1 MELIQDFGPSD
12 PPGQAQTF
20 GLTGA
25 GSLNGGAK
33 KRGRGS
39 GGPKTLFAN
48 KINASQSPSSA
59 RPSPRPAAPAAK
71 IPKKAARPAAPAR
84 PPAEARARDAD
95 CESQE
100 AVLGLLDTLEEIDVA
115 RADDVDGGRRPG
127 AFADE
132 GFGPPPRA
140 SRPTKAGRQQRG
152 PGARDSQIHLP
163 AASPWLPRNEPGAQ
177 GARSARGARIV
188 VTRGDVDRL
197 EPDEFLNDNLVDLYV
212 KVLVAD
218 AARSRLAAREG
229 FDAARLGS
237 EVHAFSSHFFTKLQE
252 EGLRAP
258 DGKDR
263 AYDRHLHWSLAIV
276 CHPGAL
282 VRVVRDRIA
291 REEEEAEER
300 ARGEDDD
307 ESDAPARIDARAVG
321 RAPPPA
327 PCIIFMDS
335 LKMHSAPKVER
346 FLRAFL
352 ELEWAKRKPDEPEL
366 KLKLKVDLPLVVPKV
381 PMQTN
386 SCDCGV
392 YVLRYAEEFLS
403 RAVGAAP
410 TVAVTEAAVDDKF
423 AAHDGAAWFT
433 AAGRGH
439 ARGDLKAAAG
449 DLAVAA
455 SASAELSASDGADPL
470 RGAAVAS
477 RAGGRPERREERP
490 VDGRG
495 LGHAEREVA
504 LGQGPAEERV
514 VEGERVAGR
523 DHRTQPAST
532 ASYWRFADGESPSG
546 QGQNTAACM
555 TAWRGAARRAGP
567 AASRRA
573 KGGAAAGD
581 GGVAAERAGDAVADV
596 DAAVAAAA
604 VGGEERP
611 RPVRVAAR
619 AAASALRPER
629 AARAGHEPGP
639 ESCHARPGIG

>member
-1 MELIQDFGPSD
+1 MRLRRRGAAGAAGAAGPRRSTRRTRRSPGAGAD
-12 PPGQAQTF
+12 ATPLFQYPPG
-20 GLTGA
+20 
-25 GSLNGGAK
+25 
-33 KRGRGS
+33 
-39 GGPKTLFAN
+39 
-48 KINASQSPSSA
+48 
-59 RPSPRPAAPAAK
+59 PAA
-71 IPKKAARPAAPAR
+71 
-84 PPAEARARDAD
+84 
-95 CESQE
+95 
-100 AVLGLLDTLEEIDVA
+100 
-115 RADDVDGGRRPG
+115 VD
-127 AFADE
+127 
-132 GFGPPPRA
+132 
-140 SRPTKAGRQQRG
+140 S
-152 PGARDSQIHLP
+152 
-163 AASPWLPRNEPGAQ
+163 
-177 GARSARGARIV
+177 IV

-263 AYDRHLHWSLAIV
+263 AYDRVERWTRGVDVFSKKFLVVPIVEHLHWSLAIV

-282 VRVVRDRIA
+282 VRVVRDLIA

-307 ESDAPARIDARAVG
+307 ESDAPRIDATAEPSG
-321 RAPPPA
+321 APPPPR

-423 AAHDGAAWFT
+423 AAHDFASWFT
-433 AAGRGH
+433 AAEV
-439 ARGDLKAAAG
+439 AAMRGDLKAAAE

-455 SASAELSASDGADPL
+455 SASA
-470 RGAAVAS
+470 
-477 RAGGRPERREERP
+477 
-490 VDGRG
+490 
-495 LGHAEREVA
+495 
-504 LGQGPAEERV
+504 
-514 VEGERVAGR
+514 
-523 DHRTQPAST
+523 
-532 ASYWRFADGESPSG
+532 
-546 QGQNTAACM
+546 
-555 TAWRGAARRAGP
+555 
-567 AASRRA
+567 
-573 KGGAAAGD
+573 
-581 GGVAAERAGDAVADV
+581 
-596 DAAVAAAA
+596 
-604 VGGEERP
+604 
-611 RPVRVAAR
+611 
-619 AAASALRPER
+619 
-629 AARAGHEPGP
+629 
-639 ESCHARPGIG
+639 

>member
-1 MELIQDFGPSD
+1 LPRARHSDRPGHVAAARAFGERQTPTACRRSDGAHPGLRALGPAGPGSNIRSDGRRVFERGREEARPRVRWPEDALREQDQRVPEPVVGEALAAARRARRED
-12 PPGQAQTF
+12 PEEGRA
-20 GLTGA
+20 A
-25 GSLNGGAK
+25 GGA
-33 KRGRGS
+33 RAAPGRG
-39 GGPKTLFAN
+39 
-48 KINASQSPSSA
+48 
-59 RPSPRPAAPAAK
+59 PRPGRGLREPGGRARAARHARGDRRRAGPAA
-71 IPKKAARPAAPAR
+71 
-84 PPAEARARDAD
+84 
-95 CESQE
+95 
-100 AVLGLLDTLEEIDVA
+100 
-115 RADDVDGGRRPG
+115 VD
-127 AFADE
+127 
-132 GFGPPPRA
+132 
-140 SRPTKAGRQQRG
+140 S
-152 PGARDSQIHLP
+152 
-163 AASPWLPRNEPGAQ
+163 
-177 GARSARGARIV
+177 IV

-263 AYDRHLHWSLAIV
+263 AYDRVERWTRGVDVFSKKFLVVPIVEHLHWSLAIV

-307 ESDAPARIDARAVG
+307 ESDAPRIDATAEPSG
-321 RAPPPA
+321 APPPPR

-423 AAHDGAAWFT
+423 AAHDFASWFT
-433 AAGRGH
+433 AAEV
-439 ARGDLKAAAG
+439 AAMRGDLKAAAE

-455 SASAELSASDGADPL
+455 SASA
-470 RGAAVAS
+470 
-477 RAGGRPERREERP
+477 
-490 VDGRG
+490 
-495 LGHAEREVA
+495 
-504 LGQGPAEERV
+504 
-514 VEGERVAGR
+514 
-523 DHRTQPAST
+523 
-532 ASYWRFADGESPSG
+532 
-546 QGQNTAACM
+546 
-555 TAWRGAARRAGP
+555 
-567 AASRRA
+567 
-573 KGGAAAGD
+573 
-581 GGVAAERAGDAVADV
+581 
-596 DAAVAAAA
+596 
-604 VGGEERP
+604 
-611 RPVRVAAR
+611 
-619 AAASALRPER
+619 
-629 AARAGHEPGP
+629 
-639 ESCHARPGIG
+639 

>member
-59 RPSPRPAAPAAK
+59 RPSPRPAAPARRS
-71 IPKKAARPAAPAR
+71 KKAARRRGPGEAAPGTR
-84 PPAEARARDAD
+84 TARARRPCSGCSTRSRRSTSRGRTTSTA
-95 CESQE
+95 
-100 AVLGLLDTLEEIDVA
+100 AV
-115 RADDVDGGRRPG
+115 GRRVRRRGPG
-127 AFADE
+127 PAGLAADE
-132 GFGPPPRA
+132 GGA
-140 SRPTKAGRQQRG
+140 AAAG
-152 PGARDSQIHLP
+152 PGRPGQPDPPARGESL
-163 AASPWLPRNEPGAQ
+163 APRNEPGAQ
-177 GARSARGARIV
+177 GASARGRRLGAAAAARARAAPPAPAAEPPRSGARARRRRRGRGRVAAGAAVARPPADPTGRRRSRSASTTPPTTTPGPRVPRRRGRRRSAPVRAADAVAGAGADATPLFQYPPGPAAVDSIV

-263 AYDRHLHWSLAIV
+263 AYDRVERWTRGVDVFSKKFLVVPIVEHLHWSLAIV

-307 ESDAPARIDARAVG
+307 ESDAPRIDATAEPSG
-321 RAPPPA
+321 APPPPR

-392 YVLRYAEEFLS
+392 YVLRYAEFLS

-423 AAHDGAAWFT
+423 APTTASWFT
-433 AAGRGH
+433 AAEVAPSRRPQGRR
-439 ARGDLKAAAG
+439 RGP
-449 DLAVAA
+449 AVAA
-455 SASAELSASDGADPL
+455 SASA
-470 RGAAVAS
+470 
-477 RAGGRPERREERP
+477 
-490 VDGRG
+490 
-495 LGHAEREVA
+495 
-504 LGQGPAEERV
+504 
-514 VEGERVAGR
+514 
-523 DHRTQPAST
+523 
-532 ASYWRFADGESPSG
+532 
-546 QGQNTAACM
+546 
-555 TAWRGAARRAGP
+555 
-567 AASRRA
+567 
-573 KGGAAAGD
+573 
-581 GGVAAERAGDAVADV
+581 
-596 DAAVAAAA
+596 
-604 VGGEERP
+604 
-611 RPVRVAAR
+611 
-619 AAASALRPER
+619 
-629 AARAGHEPGP
+629 
-639 ESCHARPGIG
+639 

>member
-71 IPKKAARPAAPAR
+71 IPKKAARRRGPG
-84 PPAEARARDAD
+84 EARARDAD

-115 RADDVDGGRRPG
+115 RADDVDGGRPRRGRCPSRSR
-127 AFADE
+127 A
-132 GFGPPPRA
+132 RA
-140 SRPTKAGRQQRG
+140 ST
-152 PGARDSQIHLP
+152 
-163 AASPWLPRNEPGAQ
+163 
-177 GARSARGARIV
+177 
-188 VTRGDVDRL
+188 
-197 EPDEFLNDNLVDLYV
+197 
-212 KVLVAD
+212 
-218 AARSRLAAREG
+218 
-229 FDAARLGS
+229 ARLGS
-237 EVHAFSSHFFTKLQE
+237 EVHALSSHFFTKLQE

-263 AYDRHLHWSLAIV
+263 AYDRVERWTRGVDAFSKFPSSPSSEHLHWSLAIV

-300 ARGEDDD
+300 ARRGRRREQ
-307 ESDAPARIDARAVG
+307 RRASTRPLSRR
-321 RAPPPA
+321 RAAAA

-403 RAVGAAP
+403 RRRRGADRRRHRGRRRRQVGP
-410 TVAVTEAAVDDKF
+410 RLRVVV
-423 AAHDGAAWFT
+423 H
-433 AAGRGH
+433 GRRGR
-439 ARGDLKAAAG
+439 AMRGDLKAAAE

-455 SASAELSASDGADPL
+455 SASA
-470 RGAAVAS
+470 
-477 RAGGRPERREERP
+477 
-490 VDGRG
+490 
-495 LGHAEREVA
+495 
-504 LGQGPAEERV
+504 
-514 VEGERVAGR
+514 
-523 DHRTQPAST
+523 
-532 ASYWRFADGESPSG
+532 
-546 QGQNTAACM
+546 
-555 TAWRGAARRAGP
+555 
-567 AASRRA
+567 
-573 KGGAAAGD
+573 
-581 GGVAAERAGDAVADV
+581 
-596 DAAVAAAA
+596 
-604 VGGEERP
+604 
-611 RPVRVAAR
+611 
-619 AAASALRPER
+619 
-629 AARAGHEPGP
+629 
-639 ESCHARPGIG
+639 